1 MRSPECL
8 WRWEDRWNINE
19 IEHWTKHYT
28 CMKCTEL
35 AKEAAEWNVHLS
47 MPCVC
52 VCVLAL
58 LLIQK
63 LNAKIEKCLCESLF
77 YMFYRK
83 SDHFIRNCAS
93 FDWFLCQTFIA
104 GVFFLPFAV
113 RISMCSRKM
122 FTFTIP
128 PNQNHHR
135 HHHHHRFPNRHFL
148 LSAFVIDVSFF
159 CSSLFSFASFASH
172 LRMKNEA
179 WQCRPCI
186 MPNNYSN
193 NNKE

>member
-1 MRSPECL
+1 MRKS
-8 WRWEDRWNINE
+8 
-19 IEHWTKHYT
+19 K
-28 CMKCTEL
+28 
-35 AKEAAEWNVHLS
+35 S
-47 MPCVC
+47 VC
-52 VCVLAL
+52 VNLCSICFIENRIILSEIVL
-58 LLIQK
+58 LLIG
-63 LNAKIEKCLCESLF
+63 F
-77 YMFYRK
+77 YVKHLLLAF
-83 SDHFIRNCAS
+83 
-93 FDWFLCQTFIA
+93 
-104 GVFFLPFAV
+104 FFLPFAV

-135 HHHHHRFPNRHFL
+135 HHHHHRFPNRNFL

-172 LRMKNEA
+172 PRMKNEA